1 MPDKYT
7 WESLNNWTSEMQRI
21 GVVNHD
27 FVARFDPRFIEQLQE
42 KPIDGLENYWKG
54 TKHGSQTR

>member
-7 WESLNNWTSEMQRI
+7 WESLNNLTSEMQRI

-27 FVARFDPRFIEQLQE
+27 FVARFDPHFIEQLRE
-42 KPIDGLENYWKG
+42 KPIDGLEYYQKG
-54 TKHGSQTR
+54 NKHGDQTR

>member
-42 KPIDGLENYWKG
+42 KPIDGLENYEKG
-54 TKHGSQTR
+54 NKHGNQTR

>member
-7 WESLNNWTSEMQRI
+7 WESLNNLTSEMQRI

-27 FVARFDPRFIEQLQE
+27 FVARFDPRFIEQLKE
-42 KPIDGLENYWKG
+42 KPIDGLEYYQKG
-54 TKHGSQTR
+54 NTHGDQTR